1 MSSYQNVTHED
12 HDFFRRI
19 FFFCFVGGYPSNFPG
34 QNDLEKFGFPIG
46 DQGYDRAQEC
56 CD

>member
-1 MSSYQNVTHED
+1 MTFLDV
-12 HDFFRRI
+12 